1 MKSEEEE
8 FKDSPEF
15 KFDYAM
21 LSEKMGNTLL
31 NGATSS

>member
-1 MKSEEEE
+1 MKLEEEE

-21 LSEKMGNTLL
+21 LSEKMGIPY
-31 NGATSS
+31 